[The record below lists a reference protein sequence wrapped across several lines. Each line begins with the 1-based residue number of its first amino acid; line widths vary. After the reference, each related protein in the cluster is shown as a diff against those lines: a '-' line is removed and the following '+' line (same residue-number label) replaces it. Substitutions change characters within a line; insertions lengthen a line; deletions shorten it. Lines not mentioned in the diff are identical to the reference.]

1 MLTSWTKTSSSN
13 RLNINKHSNLSQV
26 MDVIVYTR
34 LYIRNKLLRVLISL
48 KVLLATRLLY
58 LSHTLLLW
66 LSFAFM
72 FILLIKVIIIIIVII
87 NIIVSLRVYWL
98 IISVSRYLLIDSDWS
113 WLTKLT
119 LRNLLLFILFTVIW
133 EYEVLVRNLIPIL
146 NIIRRA

>member
-98 IISVSRYLLIDSDWS
+98 IISVSRYLLIDSDWY